1 MENCHNC
8 ENCQRHRVRT
18 EEELR
23 RLRNRLSRIEG
34 QVRGLREM
42 LQKDVYCTDILV
54 QVSAVNAALNSFS
67 RELLSEHLRTCV
79 ADNLRQGNDEVID
92 DLVRVLQTLMR

>member
-1 MENCHNC
+1 MEQSCQ
-8 ENCQRHRVRT
+8 CQRTKIRS
-18 EEELR
+18 EEELK
-23 RLRNRLSRIEG
+23 RLFNRLSRIEG

-42 LQKDVYCTDILV
+42 LQKDVYCPDILI

-79 ADNLRQGNDEVID
+79 AGNLRQGNDEVID
-92 DLVRVLQTLMR
+92 ELLEVLRRLMK